1 MNIRLYPTVYKLF
14 GRDVE
19 IVYQDVHENNR
30 MNVKIQLVRITTITT
45 GVIPNDPVDI
55 SEDQQKILTHAVD
68 RILTENLG
76 YCLIDRNE
84 LYISSGRTY
93 PKSWFNTV
101 LGYIQIPTEYNPFI
115 KKDGIYLTFN
125 PKSDYKTA
133 YNETVKTLLD
143 TLDKYYHDGVVYGA
157 DEISV
162 PWKLERLDYE
172 EVRPKLYKP
181 TWTDQR
187 FAPLPV
193 EFLLGKIQKD
203 PYIRIKVSDNLVSRH
218 KIAQTL
224 SEEGINMIYSGNYI
238 KIPVNNLDDAQYV
251 TSTVISAL
259 DTAEGKVATYA
270 VNRIEWVHMYIDAAN
285 KLLDNPDCTGYQ
297 TSDPEK
303 PYIFSCLVDRNISIS
318 SVLSELKT
326 MVLIKLAESGVK
338 K

>member
-1 MNIRLYPTVYKLF
+1 
-14 GRDVE
+14 
-19 IVYQDVHENNR
+19 
-30 MNVKIQLVRITTITT
+30 
-45 GVIPNDPVDI
+45 
-55 SEDQQKILTHAVD
+55 
-68 RILTENLG
+68 
-76 YCLIDRNE
+76 
-84 LYISSGRTY
+84 
-93 PKSWFNTV
+93 
-101 LGYIQIPTEYNPFI
+101 
-115 KKDGIYLTFN
+115 
-125 PKSDYKTA
+125 
-133 YNETVKTLLD
+133 
-143 TLDKYYHDGVVYGA
+143 
-157 DEISV
+157 
-162 PWKLERLDYE
+162 LERLDYE

-251 TSTVISAL
+251 TSTVMSAL